1 METEISMWEH
11 HQLGPAAGARWD
23 AASSV
28 AGKSARQLL
37 LLLL

>member
-11 HQLGPAAGARWD
+11 HQLGPAGARWD